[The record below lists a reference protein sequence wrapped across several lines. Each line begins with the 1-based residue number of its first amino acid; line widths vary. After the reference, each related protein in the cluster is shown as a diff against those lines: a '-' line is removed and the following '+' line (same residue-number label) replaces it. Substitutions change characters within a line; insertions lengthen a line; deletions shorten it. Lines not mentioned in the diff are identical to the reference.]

1 MQELLAN
8 PAVQSA
14 VLPAL
19 VASIAW
25 ALVGRTRALAAVPLA
40 GWAAVV
46 ALAVG
51 FSLEPLSARSK
62 LVIALAA
69 SALLALALDWLRVQ
83 ASARVVAALAA
94 LATGA
99 ALWIALRVLEQREG
113 AAAWW
118 LGLGVGA
125 WAAAAVAAV
134 AWADLPTPRALVVAA
149 ALGFTTAALGLLGAS
164 ASIAMMGIALG
175 ASYAIA
181 LAAGLGTGR
190 LPHGLRFVGL
200 QAAAFAALGGE
211 VASLTG
217 ELPWTALL
225 PLPLIPLA
233 ARLAPRRFAAPAA
246 DAALTAA
253 ACALPA
259 LVAAALAWRA
269 AGGASS

>member
-1 MQELLAN
+1 MQQLLEN

-14 VLPAL
+14 ALPAF
-19 VASIAW
+19 VAAIAW
-25 ALVGRTRALAAVPLA
+25 GLVGRTRALAAVPLA
-40 GWAAVV
+40 GWATVV

-51 FSLEPLSARSK
+51 FGFEPLSARNK

-69 SALLALALDWLRVQ
+69 SALIALALELLRVQ
-83 ASARVVAALAA
+83 ARARVVAALAA
-94 LATGA
+94 LAA
-99 ALWIALRVLEQREG
+99 AASVWIALRVLEQRAG
-113 AAAWW
+113 AAAWS

-125 WAAAAVAAV
+125 WAAVMVAAV
-134 AWADLPTPRALVVAA
+134 AWVRLPTARALVVAA

-175 ASYAIA
+175 ASCGVA
-181 LAAGLGTGR
+181 LVAGLGSGR
-190 LPHGLRFVGL
+190 LPEGLRFVGL
-200 QAAAFAALGGE
+200 QMAVFAALGGE

-217 ELPWTALL
+217 QLPWTALL

-233 ARLAPRRFAAPAA
+233 ARLAPRRGAGSAT

-253 ACALPA
+253 ACAVPA

-269 AGGASS
+269 IGVAMN